1 MMRAFLF
8 SAFLLLSSL
17 FAIANA
23 ESIAV
28 PAQLE
33 SCLLQAGSTQ
43 DGSTTILPDDAL
55 YNQTASTLIFNLQFS
70 NRQPAAIAMVEDE
83 AQIKKVLSCAR

>member
-1 MMRAFLF
+1 
-8 SAFLLLSSL
+8 
-17 FAIANA
+17 
-23 ESIAV
+23 
-28 PAQLE
+28 
-33 SCLLQAGSTQ
+33 
-43 DGSTTILPDDAL
+43 LPDDAL